1 MSGENNQHPPFI
13 PVPGLRVVALVDIV
27 DQNGNTIKTG
37 AAGVVISQ
45 LNNMIEVDFGN
56 NTTWGVFPHE
66 VTPTADQTI
75 QMPGMGDGHVS
86 REVSPTEKELQISM
100 LRMSQNISFLR
111 QHAIDFYSTSLLATE
126 IIEDLEAERDELE
139 RQLNE
144 AQEALR
150 FYADYHAYTSK
161 EMPFYGRNS
170 SLVEEDNGKRART
183 ALAGQRKRYAP
194 RLT

>member
-13 PVPGLRVVALVDIV
+13 PVPGLRVAAVVDIV
-27 DQNGNTIKTG
+27 DQNGNTIKTDSVG
-37 AAGVVISQ
+37 IVISQ

-56 NTTWGVFPHE
+56 NSTWGVFPHE
-66 VTPTADQTI
+66 IKPTANQTI

-86 REVSPTEKELQISM
+86 GEVSENERELQITM
-100 LRMSQNISFLR
+100 LRMSQNMAFLR
-111 QHAIDFYSTSLLATE
+111 QHAIDFYSTSLLANE
-126 IIEDLEAERDELE
+126 IIADLEEERDELE

-194 RLT
+194 RVT